1 MSRRLL
7 VGLFVAVLVVGSAL
21 AVQPASAATYPDAEA
36 VCGLGGDGER
46 LVGYLPGASGAD
58 DDRTLTGDESVY
70 AGTTFR
76 LALCKGGDL
85 APTRGSEWTLD
96 ASADPGLERVDA
108 TDSYVTVRV
117 TDGAEGTIDVLELV
131 GEKESIGAVSLAVQ
145 SAPTVDSELANATIR
160 FESAGAADEY
170 EAAERD
176 YLAALD
182 DLANATERLNESA
195 EALESGATESVDA
208 GDNETDENVSAVL
221 DSRAALADA
230 SADLENLTFETAFR
244 ASGGTN
250 ALDALSAAQNDE
262 RAARADA
269 RAAMERY
276 HGALETA
283 AGDARSTALLNLGIA
298 LLVGLLVGAVPGW
311 KLTASQ
317 LEDIRRDREVNSR
330 VSYSPRVLARAVGL
344 AAVALV
350 VTVGALVALG
360 GLTALGGLL

>member
-7 VGLFVAVLVVGSAL
+7 VGLFVAVLVVQPAL
-21 AVQPASAATYPDAEA
+21 AAQPASAASYPDAET

-58 DDRTLTGDESVY
+58 DARTLTGDESVY

-96 ASADPGLERVDA
+96 ASAEPGLEA
-108 TDSYVTVRV
+108 LGSTDSYVTVRV
-117 TDGAEGTIDVLELV
+117 TDRAEDTIEVLELV
-131 GEKESIGAVSLAVQ
+131 GEKESIDAVSLTVQ

-160 FESAGAADEY
+160 FESAGAASAY
-170 EAAERD
+170 ETAESE

-182 DLANATERLNESA
+182 DLTNATERLNESA
-195 EALESGATESVDA
+195 EALDSGEVD
-208 GDNETDENVSAVL
+208 GVNGTDENVSAVL
-221 DSRAALADA
+221 DSRAALANATD
-230 SADLENLTFETAFR
+230 DLENRTFETAFR
-244 ASGGTN
+244 GSGGTT
-250 ALDALSAAQNDE
+250 ALDALSAAQDDE

-276 HGALETA
+276 HAALETA
-283 AGDARSTALLNLGIA
+283 AGDARSTALLNLGVA

-330 VSYSPRVLARAVGL
+330 VDYSPRVLARAVGL
-344 AAVALV
+344 AAVTLV
-350 VTVGALVALG
+350 LAVGALVAVG
-360 GLTALGGLL
+360 DPAALGGLL